1 VGQEANAGAYHH
13 TVISPS
19 LELPLDVGSGCF
31 IGPKE
36 AQVRKPSA
44 FGHLLHGHGDAG
56 MDFLGVHARRQHGTG
71 EIHRLGLLTY
81 EQNTRH
87 LTSRSAPRFANFAEI
102 ANGRKAKRITRLC
115 STGSGSA

>member
-1 VGQEANAGAYHH
+1 LG
-13 TVISPS
+13 
-19 LELPLDVGSGCF
+19 LEPPLHVGSGCF

-44 FGHLLHGHGDAG
+44 FGHLLQGHGDAG

-87 LTSRSAPRFANFAEI
+87 ATSRSTPRLASCAEVANS
-102 ANGRKAKRITRLC
+102 RKAKRVTRLC
-115 STGSGSA
+115 STGSSSA